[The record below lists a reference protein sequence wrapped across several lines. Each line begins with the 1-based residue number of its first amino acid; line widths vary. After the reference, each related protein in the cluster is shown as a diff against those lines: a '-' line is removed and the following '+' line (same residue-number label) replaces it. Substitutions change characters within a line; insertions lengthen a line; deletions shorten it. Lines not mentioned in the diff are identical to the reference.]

1 MTERITAEQEA
12 RNLLEQMGVRGAQD
26 YFAGEVLLLANLIA
40 DKQRLEAQVAARER
54 EVASMRSEWKCTG
67 ECRWV
72 QRPRV
77 GFGFEEQGKQRVL
90 QQKWVQTKQL
100 VNVIQGGYIDEVIA
114 EEWRDVP
121 IEKQP

>member
-54 EVASMRSEWKCTG
+54 EVDVMQSQRNLAQAEVAALKA
-67 ECRWV
+67 ECANA
-72 QRPRV
+72 
-77 GFGFEEQGKQRVL
+77 GNYGLALEKAEA
-90 QQKWVQTKQL
+90 T
-100 VNVIQGGYIDEVIA
+100 IA
-114 EEWRDVP
+114 EMLSTLEE
-121 IEKQP
+121 EKP

>member
-1 MTERITAEQEA
+1 M
-12 RNLLEQMGVRGAQD
+12 N
-26 YFAGEVLLLANLIA
+26 
-40 DKQRLEAQVAARER
+40 
-54 EVASMRSEWKCTG
+54 EWKCTG